1 MLGYTVTVF
10 HVYSYKVIYY
20 VAKDTVF
27 KKILK
32 DDISTPWPKLDVT
45 EFLFQT
51 KINPK

>member
-32 DDISTPWPKLDVT
+32 DDISTPWPKC
-45 EFLFQT
+45 
-51 KINPK
+51 NPSEIGF

>member
-32 DDISTPWPKLDVT
+32 DDIDR
-45 EFLFQT
+45 QADRQDR
-51 KINPK
+51 